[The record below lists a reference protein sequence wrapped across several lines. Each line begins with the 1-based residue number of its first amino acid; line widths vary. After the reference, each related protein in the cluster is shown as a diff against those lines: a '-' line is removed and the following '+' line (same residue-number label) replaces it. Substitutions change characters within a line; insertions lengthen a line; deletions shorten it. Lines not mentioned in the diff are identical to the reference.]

1 MTTWWQDLHYAG
13 RMLRKSRGFT
23 AIALITLAIGIG
35 ANTIMF
41 SVVNAMLFRPLH
53 VKKPDQ
59 LVQCGIRNV
68 SYLTYA
74 TYANMRDDNPV
85 FSDLVAHSY
94 GAWRGTWVRG
104 DVVKQMDLT
113 YVSANY
119 FSALGVAPAYGRTF
133 LPEEEPYGAEPVVV
147 LSYKTWERQGA
158 DPGIVGQFVSINA
171 KPCRIVGV
179 MPKGFTGTSAGGPDL
194 WLPLGAFG
202 LVAHYDGERP
212 TGRIREIWDYPQV
225 VLVGRLKAGLGMP
238 AAEARL
244 QALAPRLKE
253 IESRRWRDDSKLYL
267 APLARLGAVD
277 AFRERRML
285 SSMSLVL
292 MGISGAVLLI
302 ACLNL
307 ANMITVQGALR
318 QREIAI
324 RMAIGGGRL
333 RIIRQLFLESLLLA
347 LSGGVLALLP
357 AFWGVRIL
365 NVWLATGPLP
375 IQLATSF
382 DVRVLGATLGFCL
395 VAAVLSGLRPAL
407 RLSARDVLSDLKE
420 SGGGVVRSTLRRR
433 RLVPRTLSVVVQMA
447 LSVVL
452 VMLATLFTRTAWK
465 TADANPGFDLAGKVV
480 VQLDPL
486 AGGYTTA
493 QAATACAT
501 LAERLT
507 ALPGIQAVGLST
519 GYPVGDAR
527 PAGGAR
533 WLVPYEPGVENDPSR
548 NLLAKGL
555 SIYQADADYFAAL
568 GIPILRGRAFRPL
581 DRAPGAE
588 KVVIIDEQLARK
600 LRPDGNAVDCLI
612 QHGLTS
618 ELELQV
624 CRVIGI
630 VPSLRTLSGEVRDW
644 PHMYEPLRTD
654 QVPGYIHLRAAEAA
668 SRTEAALVRS
678 VGAQMRKLDP
688 RLPVVSVTS
697 LVDQHRQGYAVR
709 QVGVTAKLATMFG
722 TMALFLAGLGLYAVK
737 GHMVASRTPE
747 IGIRMALGA
756 TRRDVLVMVFLQG
769 AVSTFVGLSL
779 GILLAAALA
788 RVVRAGL
795 HGISPLDPVSVAS
808 TMALLAVV
816 SVLAGYVPARR
827 AARIDPMEALR
838 YE

>member
-1 MTTWWQDLHYAG
+1 MTTWWQDLRFAG

-41 SVVNAMLFRPLH
+41 SVVNALLFRPLH
-53 VKKPDQ
+53 VKKPDE
-59 LVQCGIRNV
+59 LVQCGIRNINW
-68 SYLTYA
+68 LTYA
-74 TYANMRDDNPV
+74 TYANMRDDNPA
-85 FSDLVAHSY
+85 FSDLVAHS
-94 GAWRGTWVRG
+94 GGWRGTWVRG
-104 DVVKQMDLT
+104 DVVRQMDLM

-133 LPEEEPYGAEPVVV
+133 LPEEERYGAEPVVV

-158 DPGIVGQFVSINA
+158 DPGIVGQFVNINA

-179 MPKGFTGTSAGGPDL
+179 TPKGFTGTSAGGPDA

-202 LVAHYDGERP
+202 VVAHYDGERP

-225 VLVGRLKAGLGMP
+225 VLVGRLKPGLDML

-244 QALAPRLKE
+244 QALVPRLKE
-253 IESRRWRDDSKLYL
+253 SNPGWWRKGDSKLYL
-267 APLARLGAVD
+267 APLARLGAAD
-277 AFRERRML
+277 GFRERRML

-347 LSGGVLALLP
+347 LCGGVLALLP

-365 NVWLATGPLP
+365 NAWLATGTLP
-375 IQLATSF
+375 IQLVTYF

-407 RLSARDVLSDLKE
+407 RLSACNVLSDLKE
-420 SGGGVVRSTLRRR
+420 SGGGVVRSTRRRR
-433 RLVPRTLSVVVQMA
+433 RLVPRGLSVVFQIA

-452 VMLATLFTRTAWK
+452 MMIATLFTRTAIK
-465 TADANPGFDLAGKVV
+465 AARANPGFDLAGKVV
-480 VQLDPL
+480 VQIDPL
-486 AGGYTTA
+486 AAGYTKA
-493 QAATACAT
+493 QAMTACER
-501 LAERLT
+501 LAERL
-507 ALPGIQAVGLST
+507 AGIPGIQAVSLST
-519 GYPVGDAR
+519 GFPVGDTRHDLSSRVVA
-527 PAGGAR
+527 
-533 WLVPYEPGVENDPSR
+533 YEPGVEDNSSKS
-548 NLLAKGL
+548 LLPKPLLVFEVDGGYFQAMGIGL
-555 SIYQADADYFAAL
+555 
-568 GIPILRGRAFRPL
+568 LRGRPFRPL
-581 DRAPGAE
+581 DSAPGAE
-588 KVVIIDEQLARK
+588 RVVIIDEHLARA

-612 QHGLTS
+612 QHGLGS
-618 ELELQV
+618 ELER
-624 CRVIGI
+624 CRVVGI
-630 VPSLRTLSGEVRDW
+630 VPSLRTLSGEIW
-644 PHMYEPLRTD
+644 EWSHLYQPLRAG
-654 QVPGYIHLRAAEAA
+654 QVPIYIHLRVAGTAPQA
-668 SRTEAALVRS
+668 EAALVQS
-678 VGAQMRKLDP
+678 VGAQIRKIDP

-697 LVDQHRQGYAVR
+697 LVDQHRQGSTVR
-709 QVGVTAKLATMFG
+709 QVGVTARLATMFG

-756 TRRDVLVMVFLQG
+756 TRGDVVMMVFLQG

-779 GILLAAALA
+779 GVLLAAALA

-795 HGISPLDPVSVAS
+795 HGISPLDPMSVAS